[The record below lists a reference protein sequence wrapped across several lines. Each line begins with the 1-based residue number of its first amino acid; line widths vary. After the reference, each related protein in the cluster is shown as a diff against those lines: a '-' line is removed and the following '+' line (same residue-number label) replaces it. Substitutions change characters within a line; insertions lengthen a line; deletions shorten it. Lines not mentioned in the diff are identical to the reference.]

1 MKIKIIH
8 ENKKKE
14 IQLEK
19 KITISELAKRLNIVM
34 PNYIVKLN
42 NKIVPE
48 DEILN
53 NGDTVEF
60 FKVISGG

>member
-1 MKIKIIH
+1 MKIKVIQ
-8 ENKKKE
+8 ENKKREVK
-14 IQLEK
+14 LDK
-19 KITISELAKRLNIVM
+19 KISISELAKRLDIVM

-48 DEILN
+48 DEVIAD
-53 NGDTVEF
+53 GDVVEF

>member
-1 MKIKIIH
+1 MKIKVIH
-8 ENKKKE
+8 ESKIKKV
-14 IQLEK
+14 
-19 KITISELAKRLNIVM
+19 KIDSKMSVAKLAKKLDVIL

-48 DEILN
+48 DEMVKD
-53 NGDTVEF
+53 GDTIEF